1 MFIFIFKYIR
11 QNRTM
16 WHSSTKAGEKQGG
29 KHKIKLVGEQ
39 GSTCHHIQGHE
50 KRWQAS
56 KKGEKELN
64 F

>member
-1 MFIFIFKYIR
+1 
-11 QNRTM
+11 M
-16 WHSSTKAGEKQGG
+16 WHLSTKAGEKQGG
-29 KHKIKLVGEQ
+29 KHKIKPVGEQ
-39 GSTCHHIQGHE
+39 ESTCHHIQGHE

>member
-1 MFIFIFKYIR
+1 
-11 QNRTM
+11 M
-16 WHSSTKAGEKQGG
+16 WYLSTKAGEKQGS

-39 GSTCHHIQGHE
+39 GSTCHHIQRHE
-50 KRWQAS
+50 KQWQAS